1 MKESFSKQVAAS
13 LPPQVRRRYAAE
25 LDMMERCEVM
35 LDAIALAWSRGR
47 RGLGK
52 GCRAAA
58 RMLDGAAQRLL
69 LNR

>member
-25 LDMMERCEVM
+25 LDMMERC
-35 LDAIALAWSRGR
+35 DALIATASDAWSRGR

-52 GCRAAA
+52 SCRAAA